1 MAQSTETAWQILRV
15 IALALPAYA
24 ILFQVYTRLTP
35 PEVSNIARQ
44 YAVSFMA
51 LIIMGPMMI
60 AGVISTF
67 KIHSTINDD
76 LISVAILLVSMSFL
90 ITPVFLVYIWRS
102 NKALYDSE
110 FPEKGRSLSKASE
123 RWMENHPTLS
133 FASYLLGL
141 LVGIFLV
148 ISPWGI
154 WFKVLGSIQIALAI
168 LLIVVEITPDLEV
181 EEIE

>member
-1 MAQSTETAWQILRV
+1 
-15 IALALPAYA
+15 
-24 ILFQVYTRLTP
+24 
-35 PEVSNIARQ
+35 
-44 YAVSFMA
+44 
-51 LIIMGPMMI
+51 
-60 AGVISTF
+60 
-67 KIHSTINDD
+67 
-76 LISVAILLVSMSFL
+76 MSFL